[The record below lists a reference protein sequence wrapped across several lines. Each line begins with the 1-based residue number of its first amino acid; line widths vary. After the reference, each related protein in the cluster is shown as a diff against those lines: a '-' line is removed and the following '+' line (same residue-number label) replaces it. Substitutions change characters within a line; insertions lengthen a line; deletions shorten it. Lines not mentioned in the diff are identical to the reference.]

1 MGIAMSDSDN
11 PVQKESPLKLFI
23 PSENRPR
30 SLEGYIR
37 DAWAVARVLE
47 AWAALEASPAPPED
61 EKTEDGCRCS

>member
-1 MGIAMSDSDN
+1 MGAVMSDSDN
-11 PVQKESPLKLFI
+11 ASQKESPLKLFI

-47 AWAALEASPAPPED
+47 AWAALETFPAPSED
-61 EKTEDGCRCS
+61 EKT